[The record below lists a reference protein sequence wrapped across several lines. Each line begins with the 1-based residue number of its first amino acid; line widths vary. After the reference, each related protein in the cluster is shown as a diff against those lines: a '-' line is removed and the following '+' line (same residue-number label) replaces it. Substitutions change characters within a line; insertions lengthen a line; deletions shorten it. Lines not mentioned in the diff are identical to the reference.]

1 MLRMKKYVRQIGLG
15 ILSTLLVAR
24 VANALDFEV
33 VGTGGNQIPV
43 VIMPFAQ
50 ENAYAQLITPV
61 VKADL
66 TRSGLFKLVDFTPAQ
81 TPTDLNQIPYDELTR
96 RGVMAV
102 AIGTVEPQASGV
114 AVVKYRLVD
123 VAKHEQIDGL
133 ALNQPATQLRRI
145 AHKVADRIFEKLTGD
160 RGVFSTKI
168 AYVLKQGKRFFLQVA
183 DADGYNPQSVVS
195 SSEPIISPAWSAD
208 GGQIAYVSF
217 EAKKPVVYVQS
228 LSTGNRKAVANFKGS
243 NSSPAFSADGSRLAV
258 VLTQEGHSQ
267 IYSVPAQGGPAKRLS
282 QSNGIDTEPTFA
294 PDGSIYFTSDR
305 GGSPQIY
312 RMGSEGGA
320 ASRVTF
326 EGAYN
331 VSPDISPDGKG
342 MVFVQNAGGRF
353 RVAFM
358 DFASRQTQLLTDTS
372 HDESPSFAPNGKL
385 ILYATQQGGHGVL
398 AAVSSDGRVKQKL
411 TELAG
416 DVREPAWGPF
426 TGR

>member
-1 MLRMKKYVRQIGLG
+1 MKTMVRTLIAGAFYVAMFGHTA
-15 ILSTLLVAR
+15 S
-24 VANALDFEV
+24 ALDFEV

-43 VIMPFAQ
+43 AIIPFAK
-50 ENAYAQLITPV
+50 ENTYTQLITPV

-66 TRSGLFKLVDFTPAQ
+66 NRSGLFKIVDFSPAQ
-81 TPTDLNQIPYDELTR
+81 IPTDISQLPFDELNK
-96 RGVMAV
+96 RGVAV
-102 AIGTVEPQASGV
+102 VAMGVVEPQANGV
-114 AVVKYRLVD
+114 AAVKYRLID
-123 VAKHEQIDGL
+123 VAKREQLDGIV
-133 ALNQPATQLRRI
+133 LNQSATQLRRV
-145 AHKVADRIFEKLTGD
+145 AHKVSDRIYEKLTGD
-160 RGVFSTKI
+160 KGVFSTKI

-195 SSEPIISPAWSAD
+195 SSEPIISPTWSAD

-228 LSTGNRKAVANFKGS
+228 LSSGSRKAVANFKGS

-258 VLTQEGHSQ
+258 VLTQDGRSQ
-267 IYSVPAQGGPAKRLS
+267 IYSIPAQGGAARRLT
-282 QSNGIDTEPTFA
+282 QSIGIDTEPTFA

-312 RMGSEGGA
+312 RMGGEGGS

-326 EGAYN
+326 EGSYN
-331 VSPDISPDGKG
+331 VSPDVSPDGKNLA
-342 MVFVQNAGGRF
+342 FIQNSGGRF
-353 RVAFM
+353 KVAIM
-358 DFASRQTQLLTDTS
+358 DFASKQVQVLTDTS

-385 ILYATQQGGHGVL
+385 ILYATSQGGRGVL

-411 TELAG
+411 TELSG

-426 TGR
+426 TGK